1 MVNNSIPKIIHY
13 CWFGGNPLPELA
25 VRCIESWKKYFPD
38 HEIKE
43 WNETNFDVNII
54 PYTAQAYKAKKYAF
68 VSDYARFWILYK
80 YGGLY
85 FDTDV
90 EVVKNM
96 NDIISKGSFMG
107 CENWAQPGATP
118 AQLGVAPGLGL
129 GVTPGHGLIGEILDH
144 YKTLSFLDKNGNP
157 NLETIVEITTKLL
170 CKYGL
175 QNVNEIQN
183 VHGVNIYPKDYF
195 CPIDMITEKLKISSR
210 TVSIHW
216 YMGSWVEH
224 RQWRNIRSFLRK
236 ILPEHLFLAYN
247 KLKKKLRHAQN

>member
-1 MVNNSIPKIIHY
+1 MCSIPKIIHY

-25 VRCIESWKKYFPD
+25 IRCIESWKKYFPD
-38 HEIKE
+38 YEIKE

-54 PYTAQAYKAKKYAF
+54 PYTAQAYKAQKYAF
-68 VSDYARFWILYK
+68 VSDYARFWILFK

-90 EVVKNM
+90 EIVKNM
-96 NDIISKGSFMG
+96 DEIISKGAFMG
-107 CENWAQPGATP
+107 CENWAKPGATP

-129 GVTPGHGLIGEILDH
+129 GVNPGLGLIGEILDH
-144 YKTLSFLDKNGNP
+144 YKTLSFLDKNGKP
-157 NLETIVEITTKLL
+157 NLETIVEITTNLL

-175 QNVNEIQN
+175 KNVNEIQH
-183 VHGVNIYPKDYF
+183 VREVNIYPKDYF
-195 CPIDMITEKLKISSR
+195 CPIDMITEKLKMTNR

-224 RQWRNIRSFLRK
+224 RQWRSIRSFLRK
-236 ILPEHLFLAYN
+236 ILPEGLFLAYN
-247 KLKKKLRHAQN
+247 KFKKKLIYAKD